1 MNINEDIEKV
11 LVTEEEI
18 AKRCKTIS
26 DEISK
31 EYEDKKPVL
40 ICPLKGAV
48 NFFSKICENITIPMN
63 YDFIKASSYSGTQST
78 GSVNISY
85 MPTTNLNN
93 RHIIIVEDIIDTGT
107 TLAAVIKELGKQNP
121 ASIEMACLLD
131 KPSLRRVNSITPK
144 YIGFSIPDEFVVGF
158 GLDYD
163 EEYRNLPY
171 IGVLKPKVYTK

>member
-1 MNINEDIEKV
+1 MNINEHIEKV
-11 LVTEEEI
+11 LVSEEEVT
-18 AKRCKTIS
+18 KRCKEIANQIS
-26 DEISK
+26 V
-31 EYEDKKPVL
+31 EYADKTPVL

-48 NFFSKICENITIPMN
+48 NFFSRISENVTVPMN

-78 GSVNISY
+78 GVVNITY
-85 MPTTNLNN
+85 MPTTDLAN
-93 RHIIIVEDIIDTGT
+93 RHLIIVEDIIDTGT
-107 TLAAVIKELGKQNP
+107 TLAAVIKELEKLNP

-158 GLDYD
+158 GLDYE

-171 IGVLKPKVYTK
+171 IGVLKPEVYNK